1 MLGNYLTFDGK
12 QFPNPQPPTMDIATV
27 ENVTTSEA
35 GNDLVVVIRPAK
47 RSWSFTF
54 NLSPL
59 KKEVLK
65 ALCQKE
71 SVQMTYMGAPYR
83 VRIRDYS
90 EQLVEGSEWLR
101 NVDGLYTCTVKVM
114 EF

>member
-1 MLGNYLTFDGK
+1 MLGNYLSFDGK
-12 QFPNPQPPTMDIATV
+12 VFPNPQPPTMDITTI

-35 GNDLVVVIRPAK
+35 GTDLIVVIRPAK

-59 KKEVLK
+59 QKEVLK
-65 ALCQKE
+65 ALCQEE
-71 SVQMTYMGAPYR
+71 SVQMTYMSTPYR

-90 EQLVEGSEWLR
+90 EHLVEGSEWLR
-101 NVDGLYTCTVKVM
+101 SVDGLYNCTVKVT